1 MAKHPHGFNP
11 QQYVNTLQAHRASL
25 AFRDEQYDR
34 AHAAAAR
41 SPAVR
46 EFYANEAEVDHR
58 FGERRLVA
66 AKNGKPLK
74 AP

>member
-1 MAKHPHGFNP
+1 MPRHPHGFNP

-34 AHAAAAR
+34 AHAAAAK
-41 SPAVR
+41 SPMVKR
-46 EFYANEAEVDHR
+46 FYENEAEVDHR
-58 FGERRLVA
+58 FGERRVQA
-66 AKNGKPLK
+66 AKRGGMLK

>member
-1 MAKHPHGFNP
+1 MARHPHGFDP
-11 QQYVNTLQAHRASL
+11 QHYVNTLQSHRASL

-41 SPAVR
+41 SPAIR
-46 EFYANEAEVDHR
+46 EFYANEATVDHR

-66 AKNGKPLK
+66 TRMGKPLE

>member
-1 MAKHPHGFNP
+1 MTIVKEATRNGVKGHM
-11 QQYVNTLQAHRASL
+11 QSHRASL

-46 EFYANEAEVDHR
+46 EFYANEATVDHR
-58 FGERRLVA
+58 FGERRLTA
-66 AKNGKPLK
+66 ARLGKPLK